1 MLWFDNLDHS
11 WSGGAGA
18 SGDYIADDSINF
30 ADYLG
35 QFFADNNQR
44 VDRNAGP
51 VVSNHSAI
59 ENNRT
64 LIISGNAIDAEGE
77 CV

>member
-35 QFFADNNQR
+35 QFFLLTITN
-44 VDRNAGP
+44 V
-51 VVSNHSAI
+51 
-59 ENNRT
+59 
-64 LIISGNAIDAEGE
+64 LIVMLVLLLVII
-77 CV
+77 VLLKITVL